1 MTDVTAQKLPLNSDS
16 SSSSESQTDVTNLA
30 FVNEVR
36 VSRLNILWKATLV
49 GVLFLAWLIILLTNT
64 SENSIFELIVAI
76 SVISVGSLATRFFL
90 NRDHYEIA
98 TWTYALGLIATISM
112 MVSFVSEPY
121 FAFVGVPVIFVLGMM
136 MSVPNT
142 IILLFVSYVSMVTT
156 PFILQGKFSLSEME
170 LFAYFLMGISALLVI
185 QVSGE
190 LYGIAEWA
198 LESYRRERSTANAL
212 HESRQEIEKS
222 LLKQKNLTLQVQEVN
237 EELDEARRAA
247 EMAKHFRGMF
257 LANMS
262 HELRTPLN
270 AIIGFSDTML
280 NFAMMYSNVELPGEY
295 RADLTQIHN
304 SGTHLLNIINDILD
318 LSKIDAG
325 RLEIEFTKVELGPLV
340 ESVMATAVGL
350 IGGKPVELKRNLP
363 AEMPSVW
370 GDPLRVRQVVT
381 NLYSNAAKFTQEGT
395 ITVGVESKADTVVI
409 ALEDTGPGIEPDL
422 IENIFEAF
430 QQGKSGKRQQRMG
443 AGLGL
448 AISKE
453 LLELMDGSIWV
464 ESELDKGSTFYIE
477 LPLYQG
483 QDKSEVAEPADS
495 GTTVPVEE

>member
-1 MTDVTAQKLPLNSDS
+1 MTEATAQKLLDSDTPSTQGNSPDAKI
-16 SSSSESQTDVTNLA
+16 TNVA

-36 VSRLNILWKATLV
+36 VARLNILWKATLI
-49 GVLFLAWLIILLTNT
+49 GIFFLAWLIILLTDT
-64 SENSIFELIVAI
+64 SENSIFELVVAI
-76 SVISVGSLATRFFL
+76 GIISIGSFATRFFL
-90 NRDHYEIA
+90 RHDHYELA
-98 TWTYALGLIATISM
+98 TWTYALGLIVTISLL
-112 MVSFVSEPY
+112 VSFVSEPY

-142 IILLFVSYVSMVTT
+142 ILLLIVSYITMISVPFMVE
-156 PFILQGKFSLSEME
+156 GEFSLSRME

-198 LESYRRERSTANAL
+198 LESYRRERATATAL
-212 HESRQEIEKS
+212 HESRQVIEKN

-237 EELDEARRAA
+237 QELDEARRAA

-280 NFAMMYSNVELPGEY
+280 NFSMMYNNVELPPEY
-295 RADLTQIHN
+295 QADLSQIHN
-304 SGTHLLNIINDILD
+304 SGNHLLNIINDILD

-325 RLEIEFTKVELGPLV
+325 RLEIEYTKVELAPIV
-340 ESVMATAVGL
+340 ESIMGTAVGL
-350 IGGKPVELKRNLP
+350 LGGKPVELKRNVP
-363 AEMPSVW
+363 ADIPAVW
-370 GDPLRVRQVVT
+370 GDPLRVRQVIT
-381 NLYSNAAKFTQEGT
+381 NLYSNAAKFTQEGS
-395 ITVGVESKADTVVI
+395 ITLTLEPKSETVI
-409 ALEDTGPGIEPDL
+409 LALADTGPGIEPEL
-422 IENIFEAF
+422 LESIFEAF

-453 LLELMDGSIWV
+453 LLELMDGRIWV
-464 ESELDKGSTFYIE
+464 ESELDKGSTFYME

-483 QDKSEVAEPADS
+483 QDQAKTAEAS
-495 GTTVPVEE
+495 ATVPVEE